1 MSDDGWLANF
11 LPLWRSPTIWYWH
24 RTCVT
29 TFCCFLSSSCLSTNA
44 SRVGLS
50 CTAALS
56 RNCVSSLALLARDC
70 AEERLQTCH
79 GSERILSYLM
89 NPVIQSLTA
98 TSADKPTCC
107 LPFLKFHLPGTLRR
121 SVNTIVR
128 SVTQNKTQSNLKCR
142 RDMWPQSGT
151 AGPQCTY
158 YIRGRRWHYNLTIW

>member
-1 MSDDGWLANF
+1 MMDDLLIFCLCGIRQPSGIDTELA
-11 LPLWRSPTIWYWH
+11 WR
-24 RTCVT
+24 RFAV
-29 TFCCFLSSSCLSTNA
+29 FLSSLCLSTNA
-44 SRVGLS
+44 SHVGFS

-56 RNCVSSLALLARDC
+56 RNCVSWLALLAGDC

-151 AGPQCTY
+151 AGPQRTY
-158 YIRGRRWHYNLTIW
+158 YTYAGRKWY

>member
-1 MSDDGWLANF
+1 M
-11 LPLWRSPTIWYWH
+11 H
-24 RTCVT
+24 RTSG
-29 TFCCFLSSSCLSTNA
+29 F
-44 SRVGLS
+44 S

-142 RDMWPQSGT
+142 RDMWPHSGM
-151 AGPQCTY
+151 AGPTVY
-158 YIRGRRWHYNLTIW
+158 VLYTRKEMILKSHGMIIHKSTEGRRIYCDIF